1 MSITITN
8 PSSISV
14 NVADGTNSYDVAP
27 LGGQVSIDLPADGS
41 AVSLSVKEVIASTQG
56 SGS

>member
-8 PSSISV
+8 PGSYSVDVTNGTDTISV
-14 NVADGTNSYDVAP
+14 AQ

-41 AVSLSVKEVIASTQG
+41 VLQISVKEVIGSTPASE
-56 SGS
+56 S